1 MDKIFI
7 DIRDLQ
13 TLLFER
19 EQIIALME
27 NTEIWGKIPLK
38 QRFEIVDSSEFL
50 TLMGDSYTQHARV
63 MLENELE
70 AQSATIH

>member
-1 MDKIFI
+1 
-7 DIRDLQ
+7 
-13 TLLFER
+13 
-19 EQIIALME
+19 ME
-27 NTEIWGKIPLK
+27 NTEIWSKIPLK

>member
-7 DIRDLQ
+7 DIGDLQ
-13 TLLFER
+13 ALLFER

-27 NTEIWGKIPLK
+27 NTDIWGKIPLK
-38 QRFEIVDSSEFL
+38 QRFEIVDSSEFV
-50 TLMGDSYTQHARV
+50 TLMGHSYTQHARV